1 MQYANYEEAIVLK
14 YGIEMVGW
22 THNKFC
28 NPSELSNSLEPLRT
42 LLEALSNQTC
52 KFVRLSP
59 AERRAREAKYR
70 ADVASGALQVKK
82 RKTRKDVG
90 FKRKATEGN
99 DNTERPKKR
108 IRSQDTVNDSDEDV
122 ALPSH
127 VGSIKSTVLA
137 TQSNPAST

>member
-22 THNKFC
+22 THEKFC

-42 LLEALSNQTC
+42 LLEALNTQTC
-52 KFVRLSP
+52 KFARLSP
-59 AERRAREAKYR
+59 AERRAREAKYK
-70 ADVASGALQVKK
+70 ADVASGAIQVKK

-90 FKRKATEGN
+90 SKRKATEGD
-99 DNTERPKKR
+99 DNTERPQKR

-122 ALPSH
+122 APPSTH
-127 VGSIKSTVLA
+127 
-137 TQSNPAST
+137 SNPAST